1 MAIYVHI
8 TDECRADAKT
18 LNLERELSKAQKAI
32 LDSQNLSTFS
42 FLSPA
47 VLKKK
52 IGRHFRLIAWQH
64 ELLNDHL
71 IVFLRLLQRH
81 PKDYPAMLA
90 KIKADPEP
98 YGHDELHKIHA
109 DLTVEP
115 PPSRKTPPNDE
126 ERAWLDAVYENRSSI
141 TDPFVFETHDW
152 VTGMR
157 QNKIAALYHQLL
169 FEMTDLDGL
178 KDASSDPVSVRW
190 ATDMDTGI
198 AYHYRPD
205 LDCLLLLAPL
215 RGASTE
221 AQIERSLNLVSDIN
235 DRMSLLRQ
243 AARSY
248 PLLMVLDRDAWLAIQ
263 EDEEANMALSPEEAQ
278 IIASSRTTKS
288 DSDFAFPLFINGL
301 AGSGKSTILQYF
313 ASAYLD
319 FSLRR
324 KTNHLPLYLTA
335 SEDLLARARET
346 VERLLTTNH
355 ERVLEDKIDPDAIA
369 KLLSNSFRTYHELLH
384 SILPTKVQHDLRKD
398 RYLNYASFR
407 RLWEPKFSRLPKT
420 RQISVEVSWHVIRSL
435 IKGIRS
441 RFGEELS
448 PEDFEDLPR
457 RRRSVS
463 SETFARVYEE
473 IWSAWYKPLCEKDGY
488 WDDQDLAAHV
498 LDTGVASDEH
508 RAAIFCD
515 EAQDFTSA
523 DLDVIFQLSLYSKRA
538 LLTHELRRVPIIFA
552 GDPLQTI
559 NPTGFRWDAI
569 KADFHERFRATID
582 ARIKSSIEMNY
593 RDLSFNYRS
602 NEGIV
607 RFCNLLQLAR
617 AVLLDRSDIRPQEY
631 WWRDDPVSPI
641 CFAIEDPATESHLR
655 DRPELIKLVD
665 CHEGE
670 ETDYVERDPILK
682 RIVEQE
688 ERTYRNVMCPTRAKG
703 LEFSGVVLY
712 RFGEDKEDKADFE
725 DLLAGRVDLD
735 DPQSRLPWEYFFN
748 RLYVAASRA
757 RDRLI
762 IVDSVDAIKHFWK
775 VATDPEVHEQL
786 LGTVRERHIWE
797 KKYAPLLDG
806 TPEEWTEGRIDQR
819 EQAQRFA
826 AQGKRD
832 HDPYL
837 LRQAGLSYR
846 SVNDDFSARRCFAQA
861 TEIEG
866 NWKTAGDRY
875 ANIRLYEDAFRCYW
889 LGRLWQPLKQLAVQT
904 NDVYRM
910 ESRAADF
917 MASGQ
922 VPPSSFLERLVSGTE
937 DPKRLREIGDDPT
950 WRTVLAIAADRVSNA
965 GEDFSILWPDL
976 FRTFNLLADAGVPI
990 RKDSLAAL
998 AYRGG
1003 DFEKAVELWQVENNV
1018 RSRKYKRAKANV
1030 AAFPE
1035 CLEFLNQLKDY
1046 AEILRRWYDERPSDA
1061 VIRKLDPRIAHVV
1074 TDAALDQG
1082 EITLAATIVDAHPDS
1097 DHVGKLLKAA
1107 AKTHEND
1114 IVCNGAITATRLF
1127 VQTKQWKE
1135 AVDAESLVSIGKL
1148 AGIPHSEIR
1157 ASLDR
1162 LGKSSV
1168 VLETL
1173 VWEFATS
1180 EDLVEEAPTAVASFL
1195 HQHFL
1200 GRSVVPRSE
1209 APDHNIPTEVIGAAI
1224 ERSGRIV
1231 DALQY
1236 YEDLLENEES
1246 TRDTKRFAAARLICN
1261 LERHA
1266 RYFERRRN
1274 QSQAQQQQTRADQL
1288 RRVWRIEDRDL
1299 RDYPEVRKSAV
1310 KTSPTMPRTESQQS
1324 FWDSPTLDELARLQN
1339 VEPVSDVEDLFGTWP
1354 GDSNDRFEA
1363 DIDAL
1368 RHRHSGDSNS

>member
-18 LNLERELSKAQKAI
+18 LNLEPELSKARKAI
-32 LDSQNLSTFS
+32 LDSQNLSIFS

-64 ELLNDHL
+64 ELLNDQL

-81 PKDYPAMLA
+81 PKEYPSILA
-90 KIKADPEP
+90 KIKADPQP
-98 YGHDELHKIHA
+98 YGHDDLRKIHA
-109 DLTVEP
+109 ELTVKP
-115 PPSRKTPPNDE
+115 PPSRKAPPNDE
-126 ERAWLDAVYENRSSI
+126 ERAWLDAVYENHSSL
-141 TDPFVFETHDW
+141 TDPFVFETHAW
-152 VTGMR
+152 VAGMR
-157 QNKIAALYHQLL
+157 QNNIAALYQQLL
-169 FEMTDLDGL
+169 SDMTDLDRL
-178 KDASSDPVSVRW
+178 KDESSDPVSVRW
-190 ATDMDTGI
+190 APDKDTGI

-215 RGASTE
+215 RGASEE
-221 AQIERSLNLVSDIN
+221 AQIERLPTLVSDID
-235 DRMSLLRQ
+235 DRMSLLRH

-248 PLLMVLDRDAWLAIQ
+248 PLLIVLDRDAWLAIQ
-263 EDEEANMALSPEEAQ
+263 EDEEANLALSPEEAQ
-278 IIASSRTTKS
+278 IIASIHTTKPDS
-288 DSDFAFPLFINGL
+288 DSAFPLFINGL
-301 AGSGKSTILQYF
+301 AGSGKSTILQYL
-313 ASAYLD
+313 ASVYLD

-324 KTNHLPLYLTA
+324 NTDHLPLYLTA
-335 SEDLLARARET
+335 SEDLLARARQT

-355 ERVLEDKIDPDAIA
+355 ERLLEVKIDPDAIA
-369 KLLSNSFRTYHELLH
+369 KLLSHSFRTYHDLLH
-384 SILPTKVQHDLRKD
+384 SILPSNVQRDLCKD

-407 RLWEPKFSRLPKT
+407 RRWETKFSRLPKT
-420 RQISVEVSWHVIRSL
+420 RQLSVEVSWHVIRSL

-441 RFGEELS
+441 SFDDELS

-463 SETFARVYEE
+463 PETFARVHEE

-523 DLDVIFQLSLYSKRA
+523 DLDVIFQLSLYSRRA

-569 KADFHERFRATID
+569 KADFHERFRATIE
-582 ARIKSSIEMNY
+582 ARTKSSIEMSY
-593 RDLSFNYRS
+593 CDLSFNYRS
-602 NEGIV
+602 NAGIV

-617 AVLLDRSDIRPQEY
+617 AALLDRSDIRPQEY
-631 WWRDDPVSPI
+631 WWPDDPVSPI
-641 CFAIEDPATESHLR
+641 WFAIDDPATESHLR
-655 DRPELIKLVD
+655 DRPELIKLVN

-670 ETDYVERDPILK
+670 ETEYVESDPILK
-682 RIVEQE
+682 RIVDRE

-712 RFGEDKEDKADFE
+712 RFGEDKADFAE
-725 DLLAGRVDLD
+725 LLAGKVDLD

-762 IVDSVDAIKHFWK
+762 IVDSIDAIKRFWK

-786 LGTVRERHIWE
+786 LGRVRTRHIWKE
-797 KKYAPLLDG
+797 KYATLLDG
-806 TPEEWTEGRIDQR
+806 TPEAWTEGRVDQR

-832 HDPYL
+832 RDPYL

-846 SVNDDFSARRCFAQA
+846 NLNKDFEARRCFAEA

-866 NWKTAGDRY
+866 KWKTAGDRY
-875 ANIRLYEDAFRCYW
+875 ADIQLNEDACRCYW
-889 LGRLWQPLKQLAVQT
+889 LGREWHRLKQFAVQT
-904 NDVYRM
+904 NDVYRL

-917 MASGQ
+917 MADGR

-937 DPKRLREIGDDPT
+937 NPKRLREIGDDPT
-950 WRTVLAIAADRVSNA
+950 WRTVLASAADRVSNA
-965 GEDFSILWPDL
+965 GEDFPIPWPDL
-976 FRTFNLLADAGVPI
+976 FRSFDLLADAGVPI
-990 RKDSLAAL
+990 RKDSLATL

-1003 DFEKAVELWQVENNV
+1003 NFEKAVELWQAENSV
-1018 RSRKYKRAKANV
+1018 RSTKYKRAKANV
-1030 AAFPE
+1030 TAFPE

-1046 AEILRRWYDERPSDA
+1046 AEILRRWDDERPSDA
-1061 VIRKLDPRIAHVV
+1061 AIRNLDPRIAHAVA
-1074 TDAALDQG
+1074 DAALDQ
-1082 EITLAATIVDAHPDS
+1082 EVITLAATIVDAHPDS
-1097 DHVGKLLKAA
+1097 DHVGRLLKAA
-1107 AKTHEND
+1107 AKTHKDD
-1114 IVCNGAITATRLF
+1114 IVCSGAITATRLF
-1127 VQTKQWKE
+1127 VQAKQWKE

-1148 AGIPHSEIR
+1148 ARVPHSEIR
-1157 ASLDR
+1157 AALSR
-1162 LGKSSV
+1162 LGKSGV

-1173 VWEFATS
+1173 VWELATS
-1180 EDLVEEAPTAVASFL
+1180 EDLVDEAPTAVASFL
-1195 HQHFL
+1195 HQRFL
-1200 GRSVVPRSE
+1200 GRSVVPQSE
-1209 APDHNIPTEVIGAAI
+1209 APDHDIPAEVIGAAI

-1236 YEDLLENEES
+1236 YEDLLKNEAS
-1246 TRDTKRFAAARLICN
+1246 TRDTKRFAAARLTCN

-1266 RYFERRRN
+1266 RYFEKRGK
-1274 QSQAQQQQTRADQL
+1274 QSQSQQQQTRADQL
-1288 RRVWRIEDRDL
+1288 RRVWRVEDRDL
-1299 RDYPEVRKSAV
+1299 LDYPEIRMPAL
-1310 KTSPTMPRTESQQS
+1310 KTSPTMPRTESHQS
-1324 FWDSPTLDELARLQN
+1324 FWHSPTLDELARLQN

-1354 GDSNDRFEA
+1354 GDSSDGFEE
-1363 DIDAL
+1363 DIDEL
-1368 RHRHSGDSNS
+1368 RHRDSGHANS